1 MSESHNRD
9 ARDPSGTNSGVPEAI
24 AEPLVESRRRFP
36 VIWLVPLAA
45 LAAAAFLAV
54 ITLDKQGPTIAITFE
69 NAEGLEAG
77 TTKVKYKNVEIGLV
91 DHVRLQADLSGVV
104 VTASMHKDVAEHLRA
119 ETRFWIVKPRLSAG
133 GVSGLGTLVSGA
145 YIEMDPGSGDSVHAF
160 KGLEI
165 PPVVRANVPGREYI
179 LTADRLGS
187 LSPGSPVSF
196 RGLTAGEVLGYEL
209 AADNRSVD
217 VHVFVREPYD
227 QFVREQTRF
236 WNASGVDVSVGAEG
250 VNVRTDSL
258 QAILGGG
265 VAFDTPASAMD
276 NPPAP
281 SETVFPLFKSQA
293 STSEALYTEKVPY
306 LMYFDG
312 SVRGL
317 SPGAPVEFRG
327 LKVGTVIDVSLVFD
341 PRAVSVRIPVVVQ
354 LEPQRITVI
363 GEAASIPPYIVM
375 DRLVERGLRAQLKP
389 GNLLTGQLVV
399 ALDFYRDSPP
409 AEMKRGGRYPELPTV
424 PSDLETITRS
434 VADLLGKIGE
444 LPLEPLVAD
453 ARSAVQAMKDL
464 MQSADLQHSATSLR
478 QTSDAAK
485 AALVQVATT
494 LATVDSMIGENSRL
508 RYDLGA
514 TLSDMRDTARSLRV
528 LTDYLDRHPE
538 ALIRG
543 KGE

>member
-1 MSESHNRD
+1 MS
-9 ARDPSGTNSGVPEAI
+9 DPTSGGDTRGEAGGVPEAL
-24 AEPLVESRRRFP
+24 AEPLVEGRRRFP
-36 VIWLVPLAA
+36 VIWLVPLVA
-45 LAAAAFLAV
+45 LAAAVFLFV
-54 ITLDKQGPTIAITFE
+54 TTLEKQGPNIAITFE

-77 TTKVKYKNVEIGLV
+77 KTKVKYKNVDIGLV
-91 DHVRLQADLSGVV
+91 DRVRLMPDLSGVV
-104 VTASMHKDVAEHLRA
+104 VTASMQKDVAEHLRG

-145 YIEMDPGSGDSVHAF
+145 YIEMDPGPGEPARAF
-160 KGLEI
+160 TGLEV
-165 PPVVRANVPGREYI
+165 PPVVRANVPGREYV

-227 QFVREQTRF
+227 RFIREQTRF

-250 VNVRTDSL
+250 VNVSTDSL
-258 QAILGGG
+258 QAILSGG
-265 VAFDTPASAMD
+265 VAFDTPATAMEG
-276 NPPAP
+276 PPAP
-281 SETVFPLFKSQA
+281 SGTMFPLFKSQA
-293 STSEALYTEKVPY
+293 SISEAVYTEKVPY

-317 SPGAPVEFRG
+317 TPGAPVEFRG
-327 LKVGTVIDVSLVFD
+327 LKVGAVVDVSLVFD
-341 PRAVSVRIPVVVQ
+341 PDAVSVRIPVVVQ
-354 LEPQRITVI
+354 IEPQRISVL
-363 GEAASIPPYIVM
+363 GQADSIPPYLVM
-375 DRLVERGLRAQLKP
+375 DKLVDRGLRAQLKP
-389 GNLLTGQLVV
+389 GNLLTGQLLV
-399 ALDFYRDSPP
+399 ALDFYPASQP
-409 AEMKRGGRYPELPTV
+409 AELKRGGRYPELPTV
-424 PSDLETITRS
+424 PSDIETITRS

-453 ARSAVQAMKDL
+453 ARDAVQAMKTL
-464 MQSADLQHSATSLR
+464 MESPDIQRSANSLR
-478 QTSDAAK
+478 QTADAAK
-485 AALVQVATT
+485 AALVQVETT
-494 LATVDSMIGENSRL
+494 LATVDSMIGENSGL
-508 RYDLGA
+508 RHDLGA